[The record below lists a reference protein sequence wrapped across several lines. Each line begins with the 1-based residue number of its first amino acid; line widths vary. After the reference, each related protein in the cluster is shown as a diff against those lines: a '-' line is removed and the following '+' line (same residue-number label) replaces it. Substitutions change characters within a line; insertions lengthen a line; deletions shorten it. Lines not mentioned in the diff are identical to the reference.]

1 MRRYILELNEDEMK
15 NLVFLLQ
22 EANNLYAKNTKL
34 NSEQHTRRTDLI
46 SKVASLQP
54 VPVNK

>member
-15 NLVFLLQ
+15 NLLFLLQ

-34 NSEQHTRRTDLI
+34 TIEQHTRRTDLI
-46 SKVASLQP
+46 TKVASLQP
-54 VPVNK
+54 VPVDR